1 MNNLKREITKYNL
14 ENNISVKEF
23 AEMCDVSLMSIRQ
36 YMKKTNAPNVYA
48 ALRISKVLNK
58 TIEELWEV

>member
-14 ENNISVKEF
+14 ENNKSIKEF
-23 AEMCDVSLMSIRQ
+23 AEMCDVSLMSLRQ
-36 YMKKTNAPNVYA
+36 YMKNINAPSVYA
-48 ALRISKVLNK
+48 AMRISRVLGK